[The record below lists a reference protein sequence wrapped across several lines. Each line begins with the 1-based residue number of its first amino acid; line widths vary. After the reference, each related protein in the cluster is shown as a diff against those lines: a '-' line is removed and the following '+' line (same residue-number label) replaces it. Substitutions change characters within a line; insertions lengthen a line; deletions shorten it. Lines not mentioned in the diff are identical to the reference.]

1 MPEFQGNRLLPEPIP
16 PAHASPVLRGT
27 PTPERYGSAVE
38 EGIPLGEYLA
48 ALRRYA
54 WLVVAAVV
62 LSMGFAWY
70 KLQRQVPHY
79 AAASTV
85 RLVNAREEMAG
96 DIAPGQVQDA
106 QGWYTDPILSQ
117 IQLLRSR
124 AVAAEVVDSLGL
136 RLRPT
141 RPGFPRSAIET
152 IRVSPGAPSGDTVS
166 FAFRAGGVEARM
178 RGRTAAAPYGKPLDL
193 GAVAVTFAGRPVGV
207 PTATF
212 QVVDHQ
218 EAVLGALAAMNVV
231 QRELTNV
238 IDIQFTADDP
248 VLAKQGAN
256 EFAAAFRNVSMRSAQ
271 TMSRRRREFV
281 EEQLRQ
287 TDGLL
292 LVAQRQLS
300 DFRRGVRAFSPRE
313 KFRVTEE
320 GLAGFRLQR
329 QD

>member
-1 MPEFQGNRLLPEPIP
+1 MP
-16 PAHASPVLRGT
+16 PAPASPVLRGT
-27 PTPERYGSAVE
+27 PTPERYGSAVD
-38 EGIPLGEYLA
+38 EGIPLSEYLG

-62 LSMGFAWY
+62 LSMGFVWY

-79 AAASTV
+79 AAASSV

-124 AVAAEVVDSLGL
+124 AVGAEVVDSLGL
-136 RLRPT
+136 RLKPT
-141 RPGFPRSAIET
+141 KPGFPRGAI
-152 IRVSPGAPSGDTVS
+152 RRVHVSPGAPNGDTISVT
-166 FAFRAGGVEARM
+166 FRADRAEARM
-178 RGRTAAAPYGKPLDL
+178 RGRSAAAAYGQPLDL
-193 GAVAVTFAGRPVGV
+193 GAVAITFAGRPVGV

-212 QVVDHQ
+212 QVIDHQ
-218 EAVLGALAAMNVV
+218 EAVLGTLGAMNAV
-231 QRELTNV
+231 QRELTNH

-248 VLAKQGAN
+248 VLAQQAAN
-256 EFAAAFRNVSMRSAQ
+256 AFAAAFRNVSMRSAQ
-271 TMSRRRREFV
+271 TLSRRRRVFV

-292 LVAQRQLS
+292 
-300 DFRRGVRAFSPRE
+300 
-313 KFRVTEE
+313 
-320 GLAGFRLQR
+320 
-329 QD
+329 